1 MSSPARRAPAVLLI
15 LLLLCAGLLSSPAPA
30 ADRYGAHQLEVHG
43 QHDGNDW
50 APAPG
55 KRLRP
60 VVLVQVAGNPPA
72 SRATL
77 PKAAARPP
85 VRTAAAGD
93 LSQPGVL
100 RV

>member
-1 MSSPARRAPAVLLI
+1 MSSPARRAPAVLLM

-30 ADRYGAHQLEVHG
+30 ADRYAAQQLEVHDH
-43 QHDGNDW
+43 HDGDEW
-50 APAPG
+50 APG

-60 VVLVQVAGNPPA
+60 VVLVKVAGSPPA
-72 SRATL
+72 THGTL
-77 PKAAARPP
+77 PKATARPA
-85 VRTAAAGD
+85 VRTVAAGD